1 MSVNNDKLAQIFAL
15 LLDDGSSAQQGQE
28 QKSSEEQQKSEE
40 QQQKRSEEQ
49 KSSEEN
55 KSSEDQQ
62 KKSNDDSKND
72 SKNDSEDDS
81 GSGEKYDKV
90 DEELRKKLDEQFA
103 QVASSHIVSETAGI
117 GLDNENV
124 KNLLQFVNYD
134 TMKNENG
141 DLDEDKASS
150 LVTVISNISLRK
162 PPSSG
167 ASQNLSRS
175 QRGMGKYLKN

>member
-15 LLDDGSSAQQGQE
+15 LLDDGSSGQKQEQQEQEQEQQKQE
-28 QKSSEEQQKSEE
+28 QKSSEEQGQEQKKPNEE
-40 QQQKRSEEQ
+40 QQ
-49 KSSEEN
+49 KSSE
-55 KSSEDQQ
+55 QQ
-62 KKSNDDSKND
+62 KSNDDSESN
-72 SKNDSEDDS
+72 S
-81 GSGEKYDKV
+81 GSDEKYDKV
-90 DEELRKKLDEQFA
+90 DEELRKKLNDQFT
-103 QVASSHIVSETAGI
+103 QVASSHIVSETSGI

-124 KNLLQFVNYD
+124 KKLLQFVNYD

-167 ASQNLSRS
+167 ASQDLSRS

>member
-1 MSVNNDKLAQIFAL
+1 MSLNNDKLAQIFAL
-15 LLDDGSSAQQGQE
+15 LLDDGSSAKQE
-28 QKSSEEQQKSEE
+28 KPEEKPEEKESSKEEKPEE
-40 QQQKRSEEQ
+40 KE
-49 KSSEEN
+49 
-55 KSSEDQQ
+55 
-62 KKSNDDSKND
+62 KSNDDS
-72 SKNDSEDDS
+72 EDDS
-81 GSGEKYDKV
+81 NSEEKYDKV
-90 DEELRKKLDEQFA
+90 DEELRKKLDDQFTK
-103 QVASSHIVSETAGI
+103 VASSHIVSETSGI

-124 KNLLQFVNYD
+124 KRLLQFVNYD

-167 ASQNLSRS
+167 ASQDLTRS

>member
-28 QKSSEEQQKSEE
+28 QQEEQQSSEEQQEQQPSKEQSEE
-40 QQQKRSEEQ
+40 KPKEQ
-49 KSSEEN
+49 PKE
-55 KSSEDQQ
+55 
-62 KKSNDDSKND
+62 KSND
-72 SKNDSEDDS
+72 DSEDDS

-90 DEELRKKLDEQFA
+90 DEELRKKLNDQFTK
-103 QVASSHIVSETAGI
+103 VASSHIVSETSGI

-124 KNLLQFVNYD
+124 KELLQFVNYD

>member
-15 LLDDGSSAQQGQE
+15 LLDDGSSAQQEEQE
-28 QKSSEEQQKSEE
+28 EEQQQSSEEQQQE
-40 QQQKRSEEQ
+40 QQEKPKEGPKE
-49 KSSEEN
+49 KP
-55 KSSEDQQ
+55 
-62 KKSNDDSKND
+62 NDDSED
-72 SKNDSEDDS
+72 DSEDDS
-81 GSGEKYDKV
+81 GSDEKYDKV
-90 DEELRKKLDEQFA
+90 DEELRKKLNDQFTK
-103 QVASSHIVSETAGI
+103 VASSHIVSETSGI

-167 ASQNLSRS
+167 ASQSLSRS

>member
-28 QKSSEEQQKSEE
+28 QEEQEQEQQNPSEEKPKE
-40 QQQKRSEEQ
+40 KP
-49 KSSEEN
+49 
-55 KSSEDQQ
+55 
-62 KKSNDDSKND
+62 NDDSED
-72 SKNDSEDDS
+72 DSEDDS

-90 DEELRKKLDEQFA
+90 DEELRKKINDQFA

-124 KNLLQFVNYD
+124 KELLQFVNYD

>member
-15 LLDDGSSAQQGQE
+15 LLDDGSSAQQEEQE
-28 QKSSEEQQKSEE
+28 EEQQQSSEEQQQE
-40 QQQKRSEEQ
+40 QQEKPKEGPKE
-49 KSSEEN
+49 KP
-55 KSSEDQQ
+55 
-62 KKSNDDSKND
+62 ND
-72 SKNDSEDDS
+72 DSEDDS
-81 GSGEKYDKV
+81 EDDSNSEEKYDKV
-90 DEELRKKLDEQFA
+90 DEELRKKLNDQFT

-124 KNLLQFVNYD
+124 KELLQFVNYD

>member
-15 LLDDGSSAQQGQE
+15 LLDDGSSAQQEEQE
-28 QKSSEEQQKSEE
+28 EEQQQSSEEQQQE
-40 QQQKRSEEQ
+40 QQEKPKEGPKE
-49 KSSEEN
+49 KP
-55 KSSEDQQ
+55 
-62 KKSNDDSKND
+62 ND
-72 SKNDSEDDS
+72 DSEDDS
-81 GSGEKYDKV
+81 EDDSNSEEKYDKV
-90 DEELRKKLDEQFA
+90 DEELRKKLNDQFT

>member
-15 LLDDGSSAQQGQE
+15 LLDDGSSAQQEQQE
-28 QKSSEEQQKSEE
+28 QQESSEQEQQEQEESSEK
-40 QQQKRSEEQ
+40 QQK
-49 KSSEEN
+49 
-55 KSSEDQQ
+55 QQ
-62 KKSNDDSKND
+62 KSNDDSED
-72 SKNDSEDDS
+72 DSEDDS
-81 GSGEKYDKV
+81 DSGEKYDKV
-90 DEELRKKLDEQFA
+90 DEELRKKLNDQFT

-124 KNLLQFVNYD
+124 KKLLQFVNYD

>member
-28 QKSSEEQQKSEE
+28 QEEQQEQEQE
-40 QQQKRSEEQ
+40 QQEESKEEQ
-49 KSSEEN
+49 KE
-55 KSSEDQQ
+55 
-62 KKSNDDSKND
+62 KSNDDSED
-72 SKNDSEDDS
+72 DSEDDS
-81 GSGEKYDKV
+81 NSNEKYDKV

>member
-15 LLDDGSSAQQGQE
+15 LLDDGSSEQQE
-28 QKSSEEQQKSEE
+28 QQEQQEKPEEKQEEQSSKEKPEE
-40 QQQKRSEEQ
+40 
-49 KSSEEN
+49 
-55 KSSEDQQ
+55 
-62 KKSNDDSKND
+62 KSNDDSEGNSD
-72 SKNDSEDDS
+72 DDS

-90 DEELRKKLDEQFA
+90 DEELRKKLNDQFTK
-103 QVASSHIVSETAGI
+103 VASSHIVSETSGI

-124 KNLLQFVNYD
+124 KELLQFVNYD

>member
-15 LLDDGSSAQQGQE
+15 LLDDGSSAQQKQPDEHEEQE
-28 QKSSEEQQKSEE
+28 EQEEQQE
-40 QQQKRSEEQ
+40 QQE
-49 KSSEEN
+49 SSE
-55 KSSEDQQ
+55 KQQ
-62 KKSNDDSKND
+62 KKQKQRKAND
-72 SKNDSEDDS
+72 DSEDDS
-81 GSGEKYDKV
+81 EDDSDSGEKYDKV
-90 DEELRKKLDEQFA
+90 DEELRKKLNDQFTK
-103 QVASSHIVSETAGI
+103 VASSHIVSETSGI

-124 KNLLQFVNYD
+124 KELLQFVNYD

>member
-15 LLDDGSSAQQGQE
+15 LLDDGSSEQQE
-28 QKSSEEQQKSEE
+28 QQEQQESSEQQEQESSKEE
-40 QQQKRSEEQ
+40 SKESKESKE
-49 KSSEEN
+49 KP
-55 KSSEDQQ
+55 
-62 KKSNDDSKND
+62 NDDSED
-72 SKNDSEDDS
+72 GSEDDS

-90 DEELRKKLDEQFA
+90 DEELRKKLNDQFTK
-103 QVASSHIVSETAGI
+103 VASSHIVSETSGI

-124 KNLLQFVNYD
+124 KELLQFVNYD

>member
-15 LLDDGSSAQQGQE
+15 LLDDGSSEQQE
-28 QKSSEEQQKSEE
+28 KPEEKPEEQQE
-40 QQQKRSEEQ
+40 QQEQQSSKEES
-49 KSSEEN
+49 KEKPEE
-55 KSSEDQQ
+55 KPKE
-62 KKSNDDSKND
+62 KPND
-72 SKNDSEDDS
+72 DSEDDS

-90 DEELRKKLDEQFA
+90 DEELRKKLNDQFTK
-103 QVASSHIVSETAGI
+103 VASSHIVSETSGI

-124 KNLLQFVNYD
+124 KELLQFVNYD

>member
-15 LLDDGSSAQQGQE
+15 LLDDGSSEQE
-28 QKSSEEQQKSEE
+28 QPNEQQESSEQQEQESSKEE
-40 QQQKRSEEQ
+40 SKESKE
-49 KSSEEN
+49 KP
-55 KSSEDQQ
+55 
-62 KKSNDDSKND
+62 ND
-72 SKNDSEDDS
+72 DSEDDS
-81 GSGEKYDKV
+81 ENNSGSDEKYGKV
-90 DEELRKKLDEQFA
+90 DEELRKKLDDQFTK
-103 QVASSHIVSETAGI
+103 VASSHIVSETSGI

-124 KNLLQFVNYD
+124 KELLQFVNYD

>member
-15 LLDDGSSAQQGQE
+15 LLDDGSSEQQE
-28 QKSSEEQQKSEE
+28 QQEQQESPEQQEQQE
-40 QQQKRSEEQ
+40 QQQQEQPSKEESKESKEKPKEQ
-49 KSSEEN
+49 P
-55 KSSEDQQ
+55 
-62 KKSNDDSKND
+62 ND
-72 SKNDSEDDS
+72 DSEDDS

-90 DEELRKKLDEQFA
+90 DEELRKKLNDQFTK
-103 QVASSHIVSETAGI
+103 VASSHIVSETSGI

-124 KNLLQFVNYD
+124 KELLQFVNYD

>member
-1 MSVNNDKLAQIFAL
+1 MSVNNDKLAQLLAL
-15 LLDDGSSAQQGQE
+15 LLDDGSSEQQE
-28 QKSSEEQQKSEE
+28 QQEQQKSSKEE
-40 QQQKRSEEQ
+40 QQEQQEEPKEEQ
-49 KSSEEN
+49 KE
-55 KSSEDQQ
+55 
-62 KKSNDDSKND
+62 KSNDDSED
-72 SKNDSEDDS
+72 DSEDDS
-81 GSGEKYDKV
+81 SSNEKYDKV

>member
-15 LLDDGSSAQQGQE
+15 LLDDGSSAQQKSSEEE
-28 QKSSEEQQKSEE
+28 QKSSEEQQKSSEE
-40 QQQKRSEEQ
+40 QQKPSE
-49 KSSEEN
+49 
-55 KSSEDQQ
+55 QQ
-62 KKSNDDSKND
+62 KSNDDSESN
-72 SKNDSEDDS
+72 S
-81 GSGEKYDKV
+81 GSDEKYDKV
-90 DEELRKKLDEQFA
+90 DEELRKKLNDQFT
-103 QVASSHIVSETAGI
+103 QVASSHIVSETSGI

-124 KNLLQFVNYD
+124 KKLLQFVNYD

>member
-1 MSVNNDKLAQIFAL
+1 MSVNNDKLAQLLAL
-15 LLDDGSSAQQGQE
+15 LLDDGSSAQQ
-28 QKSSEEQQKSEE
+28 EEQQEQQEQQEPSKEE
-40 QQQKRSEEQ
+40 QQQEESKEEQ
-49 KSSEEN
+49 KE
-55 KSSEDQQ
+55 
-62 KKSNDDSKND
+62 KSNDDSED
-72 SKNDSEDDS
+72 DSEDDS
-81 GSGEKYDKV
+81 NSNEKYDKV

-103 QVASSHIVSETAGI
+103 QVASSHIVSETSGI

-124 KNLLQFVNYD
+124 KELLQFVNYD

>member
-15 LLDDGSSAQQGQE
+15 LLDDGSSAQQQ
-28 QKSSEEQQKSEE
+28 EEQQEQQEQEQEQQKPSEE
-40 QQQKRSEEQ
+40 KPKEKPKE
-49 KSSEEN
+49 
-55 KSSEDQQ
+55 
-62 KKSNDDSKND
+62 KSNDDSEDN
-72 SKNDSEDDS
+72 SEDDS

-90 DEELRKKLDEQFA
+90 DEELRKKIDNQFA

-167 ASQNLSRS
+167 ASQSLSRS

>member
-15 LLDDGSSAQQGQE
+15 LLDDGSS
-28 QKSSEEQQKSEE
+28 E
-40 QQQKRSEEQ
+40 QQQEQQEKPEEKQ
-49 KSSEEN
+49 EQQSSKEEP
-55 KSSEDQQ
+55 KESKESKE
-62 KKSNDDSKND
+62 KPNDDSD
-72 SKNDSEDDS
+72 DDSEDDS

-90 DEELRKKLDEQFA
+90 DEELRKKLNDQFTK
-103 QVASSHIVSETAGI
+103 VASSHIVSETSGI

-124 KNLLQFVNYD
+124 KELLKFVNYD

>member
-15 LLDDGSSAQQGQE
+15 LLDDGSSKEQEQGQE
-28 QKSSEEQQKSEE
+28 QE
-40 QQQKRSEEQ
+40 QQQEQEQEAPKESSKEES
-49 KSSEEN
+49 KE
-55 KSSEDQQ
+55 KP
-62 KKSNDDSKND
+62 NDDSED
-72 SKNDSEDDS
+72 DSEDDS

-90 DEELRKKLDEQFA
+90 DEELRKKLNDQFTK
-103 QVASSHIVSETAGI
+103 VASSHIVSETSGI

-124 KNLLQFVNYD
+124 KELLQFVNYD

>member
-15 LLDDGSSAQQGQE
+15 LLDDGSSKEQEQGQE
-28 QKSSEEQQKSEE
+28 QEQEQQE
-40 QQQKRSEEQ
+40 QQEQESSKEES
-49 KSSEEN
+49 KEKPKE
-55 KSSEDQQ
+55 
-62 KKSNDDSKND
+62 KSNDDSED
-72 SKNDSEDDS
+72 DSEDGS

-90 DEELRKKLDEQFA
+90 DEELRKKLNDQFTK
-103 QVASSHIVSETAGI
+103 VASSHIVSETSGI

-124 KNLLQFVNYD
+124 KELLQFVNYD

>member
-1 MSVNNDKLAQIFAL
+1 MSVNNDKLAQLLAL
-15 LLDDGSSAQQGQE
+15 LLDDGSS
-28 QKSSEEQQKSEE
+28 EQQE
-40 QQQKRSEEQ
+40 QQQEQQESSKEEQ
-49 KSSEEN
+49 PKEES
-55 KSSEDQQ
+55 KE
-62 KKSNDDSKND
+62 KSNDDSED
-72 SKNDSEDDS
+72 DSEDDS
-81 GSGEKYDKV
+81 TSNEKYDKV

>member
-15 LLDDGSSAQQGQE
+15 LLDDGSSQQKEDEQE
-28 QKSSEEQQKSEE
+28 KQQQEESEQQESEKE
-40 QQQKRSEEQ
+40 SEKE
-49 KSSEEN
+49 SSKE
-55 KSSEDQQ
+55 KD
-62 KKSNDDSKND
+62 
-72 SKNDSEDDS
+72 DSEDDS
-81 GSGEKYDKV
+81 EDDSDSEEKYDKV
-90 DEELRKKLDEQFA
+90 DEELRKKLNEQFI
-103 QVASSHIVSETAGI
+103 QVASSHIVSETSGV

-124 KNLLQFVNYD
+124 KKLLEFVNYD

>member
-15 LLDDGSSAQQGQE
+15 LLDDGSSEQQE
-28 QKSSEEQQKSEE
+28 QQEQQEQESKE
-40 QQQKRSEEQ
+40 QQEQ
-49 KSSEEN
+49 PKEKPKE
-55 KSSEDQQ
+55 
-62 KKSNDDSKND
+62 KSNDDSED
-72 SKNDSEDDS
+72 GSEDDS

-90 DEELRKKLDEQFA
+90 DEELRKKLNDQFA
-103 QVASSHIVSETAGI
+103 QVASSHIVSETSGI

>member
-1 MSVNNDKLAQIFAL
+1 MSVNNDKLAQLLAL
-15 LLDDGSSAQQGQE
+15 LLDDGSSEQQE
-28 QKSSEEQQKSEE
+28 QQQEPQQQEQQESSKEE
-40 QQQKRSEEQ
+40 QQQEQSKEES
-49 KSSEEN
+49 KE
-55 KSSEDQQ
+55 
-62 KKSNDDSKND
+62 KSNDDSED
-72 SKNDSEDDS
+72 DSEDDS
-81 GSGEKYDKV
+81 TSNEKYDKV

>member
-15 LLDDGSSAQQGQE
+15 LLDDGSSAQQQE
-28 QKSSEEQQKSEE
+28 QQSSEEQQEKPKEKPKE
-40 QQQKRSEEQ
+40 
-49 KSSEEN
+49 
-55 KSSEDQQ
+55 
-62 KKSNDDSKND
+62 KSNDDS
-72 SKNDSEDDS
+72 EDDS
-81 GSGEKYDKV
+81 ENNSGSDEKYDKV
-90 DEELRKKLDEQFA
+90 DEELRKKLDDQFTK
-103 QVASSHIVSETAGI
+103 VASSHIVSETSGI

-124 KNLLQFVNYD
+124 KELLQFVNYD

>member
-1 MSVNNDKLAQIFAL
+1 MSVNNDKLAQILAL
-15 LLDDGSSAQQGQE
+15 LLDDGSSAKQE
-28 QKSSEEQQKSEE
+28 QKQE
-40 QQQKRSEEQ
+40 QQQEQENQEEPKEPKQ
-49 KSSEEN
+49 ESKESAKE
-55 KSSEDQQ
+55 KP
-62 KKSNDDSKND
+62 NDDSEGN
-72 SKNDSEDDS
+72 SEDNSEDNS
-81 GSGEKYDKV
+81 GSNEKYDKV
-90 DEELRKKLDEQFA
+90 DEELRKKLDEQFTK
-103 QVASSHIVSETAGI
+103 VASSHIVSETSGI

-124 KNLLQFVNYD
+124 KELLQFVNYD

>member
-1 MSVNNDKLAQIFAL
+1 MSVNNDKLAQLLAL
-15 LLDDGSSAQQGQE
+15 LLDDGSSEQQE
-28 QKSSEEQQKSEE
+28 QQEQQESSKEE
-40 QQQKRSEEQ
+40 QQQEQSKEES
-49 KSSEEN
+49 KE
-55 KSSEDQQ
+55 
-62 KKSNDDSKND
+62 KSNDDSED
-72 SKNDSEDDS
+72 DSEDDS
-81 GSGEKYDKV
+81 TSNEKYDKV

>member
-15 LLDDGSSAQQGQE
+15 LLDDGSSEQE
-28 QKSSEEQQKSEE
+28 QPKEQQESSEQQEQESSKEE
-40 QQQKRSEEQ
+40 SKESKE
-49 KSSEEN
+49 KP
-55 KSSEDQQ
+55 
-62 KKSNDDSKND
+62 ND
-72 SKNDSEDDS
+72 DSEDDS
-81 GSGEKYDKV
+81 EDDSDSNEKYGKV

>member
-15 LLDDGSSAQQGQE
+15 LLDDGSSAKQE
-28 QKSSEEQQKSEE
+28 QEQEKEKESKEESKEPSKE
-40 QQQKRSEEQ
+40 KP
-49 KSSEEN
+49 
-55 KSSEDQQ
+55 
-62 KKSNDDSKND
+62 ND
-72 SKNDSEDDS
+72 DSEDDS
-81 GSGEKYDKV
+81 GSDEKYDKV
-90 DEELRKKLDEQFA
+90 DEELRKKIDNQFA

>member
-15 LLDDGSSAQQGQE
+15 LLDDGSSEQQE
-28 QKSSEEQQKSEE
+28 QQESSEQQEEQQSSEEKQE
-40 QQQKRSEEQ
+40 
-49 KSSEEN
+49 SSEEES
-55 KSSEDQQ
+55 KEEP
-62 KKSNDDSKND
+62 KKPEEKPND
-72 SKNDSEDDS
+72 DSEDDS

-90 DEELRKKLDEQFA
+90 DEELRKKLNDQFTK
-103 QVASSHIVSETAGI
+103 VASSHIVSETSGI

-124 KNLLQFVNYD
+124 KELLQFVNYD

>member
-15 LLDDGSSAQQGQE
+15 LLDDGSSAQQQ
-28 QKSSEEQQKSEE
+28 EEQQE
-40 QQQKRSEEQ
+40 QQEQESSKEES
-49 KSSEEN
+49 KEKPKE
-55 KSSEDQQ
+55 
-62 KKSNDDSKND
+62 KSNDDSED
-72 SKNDSEDDS
+72 DSEDGS

-90 DEELRKKLDEQFA
+90 DEELRKKLNDQFTK
-103 QVASSHIVSETAGI
+103 VASSHIVSETSGI

-124 KNLLQFVNYD
+124 KELLQFVNYD

>member
-15 LLDDGSSAQQGQE
+15 LLDDGSAAKQE
-28 QKSSEEQQKSEE
+28 QEQEKEKESKEESKEPSKE
-40 QQQKRSEEQ
+40 KP
-49 KSSEEN
+49 
-55 KSSEDQQ
+55 
-62 KKSNDDSKND
+62 ND
-72 SKNDSEDDS
+72 DSEDDS
-81 GSGEKYDKV
+81 GSDEKYDKV
-90 DEELRKKLDEQFA
+90 DEELRKKIDNQFA

-124 KNLLQFVNYD
+124 KNLIQFVNYD

>member
-15 LLDDGSSAQQGQE
+15 LLDDGSSKEQEQGQE
-28 QKSSEEQQKSEE
+28 QEQE
-40 QQQKRSEEQ
+40 QQQEAPKE
-49 KSSEEN
+49 SSKEKPKE
-55 KSSEDQQ
+55 
-62 KKSNDDSKND
+62 KSNDDSED
-72 SKNDSEDDS
+72 DSEDGS

-90 DEELRKKLDEQFA
+90 DEELRKKLNDQFTK
-103 QVASSHIVSETAGI
+103 VASSHIVSETSGI

-124 KNLLQFVNYD
+124 KELLQFVNYD

>member
-1 MSVNNDKLAQIFAL
+1 MSVNNDKLAQLLAL
-15 LLDDGSSAQQGQE
+15 LLDDGSSEQQE
-28 QKSSEEQQKSEE
+28 QQQEQQQQEQQESSKEE
-40 QQQKRSEEQ
+40 QQQEQSKEES
-49 KSSEEN
+49 KE
-55 KSSEDQQ
+55 
-62 KKSNDDSKND
+62 KSNDDSED
-72 SKNDSEDDS
+72 DSEDDS
-81 GSGEKYDKV
+81 TSNEKYDKV

>member
-1 MSVNNDKLAQIFAL
+1 MSVNNDKLAQLLAL
-15 LLDDGSSAQQGQE
+15 LLDDGSSEQQE
-28 QKSSEEQQKSEE
+28 QQESSKEE
-40 QQQKRSEEQ
+40 QQQEQQQEQSKEEQ
-49 KSSEEN
+49 KE
-55 KSSEDQQ
+55 
-62 KKSNDDSKND
+62 KSNDDSEG
-72 SKNDSEDDS
+72 DSEDDS
-81 GSGEKYDKV
+81 NSNEKYDKV

>member
-15 LLDDGSSAQQGQE
+15 LLDDGSSAQQEEQE
-28 QKSSEEQQKSEE
+28 EEQQQSSEEQQQE
-40 QQQKRSEEQ
+40 QQEKPKEGPKE
-49 KSSEEN
+49 KP
-55 KSSEDQQ
+55 
-62 KKSNDDSKND
+62 ND
-72 SKNDSEDDS
+72 DSEDDS
-81 GSGEKYDKV
+81 EDDSNSEEKYDKV
-90 DEELRKKLDEQFA
+90 DEELRKKLNDQFT

-124 KNLLQFVNYD
+124 KELLQFVNYD

-167 ASQNLSRS
+167 ACQNLSRS
-175 QRGMGKYLKN
+175 

>member
-15 LLDDGSSAQQGQE
+15 LLDDGSSGQEQEQQEQEQQKQEEKSSEEQGQE
-28 QKSSEEQQKSEE
+28 QKKPNEEQQKPSE
-40 QQQKRSEEQ
+40 QQ
-49 KSSEEN
+49 
-55 KSSEDQQ
+55 
-62 KKSNDDSKND
+62 KSNDDSESN
-72 SKNDSEDDS
+72 S
-81 GSGEKYDKV
+81 GSDEKYDKV
-90 DEELRKKLDEQFA
+90 DEELRKKLNDQFT
-103 QVASSHIVSETAGI
+103 QVASSHIVSETSGI

-124 KNLLQFVNYD
+124 KKLLQFVNYD

>member
-15 LLDDGSSAQQGQE
+15 LLDDGSSAQQKQSDEHEEQEGQPE
-28 QKSSEEQQKSEE
+28 QQKSSEEKPKEKPKE
-40 QQQKRSEEQ
+40 
-49 KSSEEN
+49 
-55 KSSEDQQ
+55 
-62 KKSNDDSKND
+62 KSNDDS
-72 SKNDSEDDS
+72 EDDS
-81 GSGEKYDKV
+81 EGDSNSDEKYDKV
-90 DEELRKKLDEQFA
+90 DEELRKKIDNQFT